1 MQALTWNDDL
11 QCWVQLSPGL
21 PSMGQA
27 YLLPPQSHSA
37 QWGDERQVGEAQEQ
51 AQEGTQP
58 VERALRK
65 TLVLDLDRT
74 LVDCILLQDPA
85 SSPPDFVYTDVL
97 GVQAKVW
104 TRPGLAH
111 FLAEVARMFEVVL
124 FTAAGARHADCV
136 LQHIDPQGVL
146 FSHRLYAQHTV
157 EQPSW
162 GWVKDLSR
170 LGRDLAHTL
179 IVDDSALAA
188 LLQPCNLV
196 PIRPFDQAD
205 PDKAQDTAL
214 AELLTFLTTKVLP
227 AQDVR
232 CAIASH
238 WHKVKRCARKRPLRT
253 RPAAP
258 PSGPDPTPCLA
269 MLACHSPAPTCTSDD
284 FPAPLSQ
291 FRMVSER
298 RGWGNGSR
306 LVPVRKGAAAAGVRR
321 AA

>member
-1 MQALTWNDDL
+1 MLMQ
-11 QCWVQLSPGL
+11 
-21 PSMGQA
+21 
-27 YLLPPQSHSA
+27 
-37 QWGDERQVGEAQEQ
+37 
-51 AQEGTQP
+51 QP
-58 VERALRK
+58 VAW
-65 TLVLDLDRT
+65 
-74 LVDCILLQDPA
+74 
-85 SSPPDFVYTDVL
+85 YTDVL

-111 FLAEVARMFEVVL
+111 FLAEVARMFE
-124 FTAAGARHADCV
+124 
-136 LQHIDPQGVL
+136 HIDPQGVL

-238 WHKVKRCARKRPLRT
+238 WHKVKRCAR
-253 RPAAP
+253 
-258 PSGPDPTPCLA
+258 
-269 MLACHSPAPTCTSDD
+269 
-284 FPAPLSQ
+284 
-291 FRMVSER
+291 
-298 RGWGNGSR
+298 
-306 LVPVRKGAAAAGVRR
+306 
-321 AA
+321 